1 MKSVAAVAA
10 GCAGGQ
16 LAVVEPGQRLL
27 GLVEAPEVDV
37 GRAVLRPDGVH
48 LVHVGRVRVQRE
60 RRKPL
65 KVVLDGKKSPSNL

>member
-37 GRAVLRPDGVH
+37 GRAVLRPDVVH
-48 LVHVGRVRVQRE
+48 LQFGGCGRNCHYSMQMVNCIQNSGVW
-60 RRKPL
+60 
-65 KVVLDGKKSPSNL
+65 